1 MQTESNNAYRNDPLF
16 PPIPKDY
23 HERMENVLKSLP
35 VESHKV
41 RIPKKRGIILL
52 AAALAALLAVGTAV
66 AVSMSTRDQLQEAVE
81 NRIETSDDE
90 RYAQAREMAIDRIT
104 NDVWERPIPL
114 DVSAAVGD
122 VTLTLKEIEVY
133 GGEATLL
140 IKPESERTGMVVT
153 LDQEDYRNDTHTQR
167 IVSAH
172 EQICAFGTDA
182 TAFRLTIG
190 DTNYEPYVVDDI
202 AARYTEDDAFYLTF
216 HDVPRTIENGTKLTL
231 SGTLYLCDGD
241 GRRTGEI
248 GSFSIPFVYD
258 YTDEMREADIQKLT
272 EEILSTNDRI
282 DAATHDQLA
291 ALPEQATSL
300 EVSVG
305 MTTYHD
311 VASDEQGILLGL
323 TKRFTEIGWYDYT
336 YFCMDGYFVTDEHL
350 AQEFAPDRKSGT
362 QLLRLPYYADAAYL
376 PDVLTIACVH
386 MIGQL
391 TPLEPE
397 GWSGPDSWETA
408 VFVFR
413 YNRKTGEV
421 SLPKNDAERDAWFT
435 PQDLTI
441 TTTSLDPFYDYCETV
456 DVSGVADTQNGTT
469 VTIKSVAFKPDGTM
483 YILFSADHLACE
495 VIAWETMPKAICL
508 NGVTVDAAGAEPG
521 FYMDEESIAFT
532 LDTYNM
538 QKTRWIN
545 SYWSMKPPMRRDMYD
560 GPITIEIKDWDLYD
574 LNAQGEREFVGTFSF
589 TFTIPSDGSA
599 YTVQPRFDVF

>member
-1 MQTESNNAYRNDPLF
+1 MNQEKKNAYENDPLF
-16 PPIPKDY
+16 PPVPQGY
-23 HERMENVLKSLP
+23 YQRMESVLDALPTEKKS
-35 VESHKV
+35 V
-41 RIPKKRGIILL
+41 RVPKKRSIILL

-66 AVSMSTRDQLQEAVE
+66 AVSMSTREQLQEAVE

-90 RYAQAREMAIDRIT
+90 RYAQARELAIDRIT

-167 IVSAH
+167 IVNAH

-182 TAFRLTIG
+182 RDFRLTIG
-190 DTNYEPYVVDDI
+190 DTNYAPYVVDEI
-202 AARYTEDDAFYLTF
+202 AAWYTENDAFFMTF
-216 HDVPRTIENGTKLTL
+216 HDMPRTIENGTKLTL
-231 SGTLYLCDGD
+231 SGTLYRCDSD
-241 GRRTGEI
+241 GNRIGEI
-248 GSFSIPFVYD
+248 GSFVYD

-282 DAATHDQLA
+282 DAVTHDQLA
-291 ALPEQATSL
+291 ALPKQATPL
-300 EVSVG
+300 EIDVG

-336 YFCMDGYFVTDEHL
+336 YFCMDGYFVTNERL
-350 AQEFAPDRKSGT
+350 AEEIAPDRKSGT

-397 GWSGPDSWETA
+397 GWSGPDSWDTS

-421 SLPKNDAERDAWFT
+421 SLPKDDAERDAWFT
-435 PQDLTI
+435 PQDLSI
-441 TTTSLDPFYDYCETV
+441 TTTSLDPFYDYCETT
-456 DVSGVADTQNGTT
+456 DVSGIADTQNGTT
-469 VTIKSVAFKPDGTM
+469 VTIKSVVFQPDGTM
-483 YILFSADHLACE
+483 YILFCADHLACE
-495 VIAWETMPKAICL
+495 VISWETMPKAIRI
-508 NGVTVDAAGAEPG
+508 NGVAVNASGEEPG
-521 FYMDEESIAFT
+521 FHMDEESVAFT
-532 LDTYNM
+532 LDTYDM

-574 LNAQGEREFVGTFSF
+574 LNKQGEREFVGTFSF